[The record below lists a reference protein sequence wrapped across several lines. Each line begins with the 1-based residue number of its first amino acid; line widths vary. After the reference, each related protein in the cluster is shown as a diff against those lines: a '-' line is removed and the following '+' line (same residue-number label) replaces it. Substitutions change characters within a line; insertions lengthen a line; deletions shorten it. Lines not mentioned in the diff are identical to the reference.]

1 MRNESLARVYVVAT
15 SNQQYRAVYARM
27 MAKQDGLCSYCGIA
41 ISQSDT
47 IVSKAYVRKSK
58 YFHKACAEKINIM

>member
-1 MRNESLARVYVVAT
+1 MRCKALARVYVVAA

-27 MAKQDGLCSYCGIA
+27 RAKQDGLCSYCSMA
-41 ISQSDT
+41 ISESDT

-58 YFHKACAEKINIM
+58 YFHKACAERINII

>member
-1 MRNESLARVYVVAT
+1 MRSESLAKVYVVAT
-15 SNQQYRAVYARM
+15 GNQQYRAVYARM

-58 YFHKACAEKINIM
+58 YFHKACAEKINII

>member
-1 MRNESLARVYVVAT
+1 MRSESLAKVFVVAT
-15 SNQQYRAVYARM
+15 GNQQYRAVYARM
-27 MAKQDGLCSYCGIA
+27 VAKQDGLCSYCGIA

-58 YFHKACAEKINIM
+58 YFHKACAEKINII

>member
-1 MRNESLARVYVVAT
+1 MRNESLAKVYVVAT